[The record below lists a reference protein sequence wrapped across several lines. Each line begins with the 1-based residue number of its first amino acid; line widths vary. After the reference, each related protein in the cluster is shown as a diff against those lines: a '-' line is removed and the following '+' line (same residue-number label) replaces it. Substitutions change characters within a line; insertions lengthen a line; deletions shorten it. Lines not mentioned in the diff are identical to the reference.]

1 MPPQLFPQLS
11 AGGPPA
17 AADAGGLP
25 RGPRA
30 ADLPVPMTELQEALA
45 NERIVARYQPVVRMA
60 DRQPIGLEV
69 LARLD
74 HPQRGVLA
82 PDLFIPQLEDAGL
95 AWPLTQA
102 VVRRAFAD
110 WGGGRLRALG
120 LSLALNFPLDVL
132 LMPEALSW
140 LDAQCAKAGI
150 SPASITIELT
160 ESRPVARL
168 DELRAAV
175 TRLRSAGYDLA
186 IDDVGPDVRD
196 HRLLLD
202 LAFSILKLD
211 KDLVRGSATSD
222 TASAFLTQSIAAA
235 RAAGLTIIAEGIEDE
250 SVWARMAALGIDQAQ
265 GYLIARPLTAPD
277 VLTWHAAWCSSN
289 ALPGTPADV

>member
-1 MPPQLFPQLS
+1 MPPQLFPQFS
-11 AGGPPA
+11 AGLPPA

-175 TRLRSAGYDLA
+175 SRLRASGYQLA

-222 TASAFLTQSIAAA
+222 SASAFLTQSIAAA

-277 VLTWHAAWCSSN
+277 VLTWHAEWCSRN
-289 ALPGTPADV
+289 ALPGTPAAV